1 MTFIDTATNCA
12 GRFSIGRE
20 TDSGRYYLSIP
31 VANRLCDYEEYYAIS
46 QVDHDTYPA
55 NLAELTEFA
64 DRCRQRLHDEQ
75 LLVPAG
81 SDRGSA
87 ELLVTTVE

>member
-1 MTFIDTATNCA
+1 MTFIDTATNRA

-20 TDSGRYYLSIP
+20 SDSGSYYLSIP
-31 VANRLCDYEEYYAIS
+31 VANRLCDYEECYAIS
-46 QVDHDTYPA
+46 QVDHDAYPA

-64 DRCRQRLHDEQ
+64 DCCRQRLNDEL

-81 SDRGSA
+81 SNRGRG
-87 ELLVTTVE
+87 

>member
-1 MTFIDTATNCA
+1 MTFIDTATNRT

-20 TDSGRYYLSIP
+20 SGSGRYYLSIP

-46 QVDHDTYPA
+46 QADHDAYPA
-55 NLAELTEFA
+55 NLDELVEFA
-64 DRCRQRLHDEQ
+64 DRCRSRLNDVL

-81 SDRGSA
+81 SDRG
-87 ELLVTTVE
+87 VG